1 MRVVIGVVI
10 TYTAWYLVHIDLSSK
25 DPPLRG
31 IQSQTGKHDLG
42 LYRNFPP
49 IGDHSLLANFFT
61 AY

>member
-10 TYTAWYLVHIDLSSK
+10 TYAAWYLVHIDLSLK
-25 DPPLRG
+25 DPPLRE
-31 IQSQTGKHDLG
+31 IQSQTDKHDLG
-42 LYRNFPP
+42 LYRNFPS